1 MFRRLFI
8 EHPESVGESY
18 GEHLSVASWY
28 GVRLLGAG
36 LACMVHALLP
46 FLFVR
51 TGSATI
57 EHLHGHMTGRLG
69 PRTEGAEHDRPSGRF
84 SAAAPK
90 AEAWIGSHLGRIKK

>member
-1 MFRRLFI
+1 MIRRLFV

-36 LACMVHALLP
+36 LACLVHALFP

-69 PRTEGAEHDRPSGRF
+69 PLATGAEHDRAAGQMSP
-84 SAAAPK
+84 AAPK
-90 AEAWIGSHLGRIKK
+90 IEA

>member
-1 MFRRLFI
+1 MLRRLFV

-18 GEHLSVASWY
+18 SEHLSVASWY

-36 LACMVHALLP
+36 FACMVHAVLP

-57 EHLHGHMTGRLG
+57 ERLHGHMTGRLG
-69 PRTEGAEHDRPSGRF
+69 P
-84 SAAAPK
+84 
-90 AEAWIGSHLGRIKK
+90 IGSDAGTKRSAGVANIPVKES

>member
-1 MFRRLFI
+1 MLRRLFV
-8 EHPESVGESY
+8 EHPQSVGESY
-18 GEHLSVASWY
+18 GEHFSVASWY

-57 EHLHGHMTGRLG
+57 ERLHGHMTGRLG
-69 PRTEGAEHDRPSGRF
+69 PLGASQSNGR
-84 SAAAPK
+84 SAAPSVGVPVK
-90 AEAWIGSHLGRIKK
+90 EG

>member
-1 MFRRLFI
+1 MLRRLFVA
-8 EHPESVGESY
+8 HPQSVGESY

-28 GVRLLGAG
+28 GIRLLGAG
-36 LACMVHALLP
+36 IACMVHAVLP

-69 PRTEGAEHDRPSGRF
+69 ASNGTDRSPAPNVVGVPIEEG
-84 SAAAPK
+84 
-90 AEAWIGSHLGRIKK
+90 